1 MRRRI
6 LWFARPLAAGA
17 IAAGGAAGIL
27 VMAAMARGHLRAVAL
42 LARTGFFVA
51 VPIGILGLAFLRLAT
66 RWESPVGDGSGAG
79 TRTAVCAAFAVS
91 GLFLLAWPAFFVGPA
106 FPFDPHSGVR
116 AWIDT
121 WVVRT
126 YPLLWGAMF
135 LLACRGFER
144 RSGGRY
150 LAVVSGL
157 PFVPALL
164 LACRSA

>member
-1 MRRRI
+1 M
-6 LWFARPLAAGA
+6 AACT
-17 IAAGGAAGIL
+17 IVAGGTAGIL
-27 VMAAMARGHLRAVAL
+27 VMAAMARGHLRAAGL

-66 RWESPVGDGSGAG
+66 RWESSVADGSGAG
-79 TRTAVCAAFAVS
+79 ARTAVCAAFAVS
-91 GLFLLAWPAFFVGPA
+91 GLCLLAWPAFFVGPV

-116 AWIDT
+116 AGIDA

-135 LLACRGFER
+135 LLAFRGLER